1 MRFLA
6 GLIAALFLVGC
17 SAQPVEAP
25 TMRPTVQPTVQPTTA
40 TVAPVEQTNDDRF
53 IKIIRAEYATP
64 MSDAE
69 LIALGK
75 DTCSAFEQLG
85 VETFVKM
92 MFVSESSVDPEL
104 LGYVMGASA
113 LAYCPEYMDDIDSLG

>member
-6 GLIAALFLVGC
+6 GLIAALLLVGC
-17 SAQPVEAP
+17 SAQPVETQTISHTAP
-25 TMRPTVQPTVQPTTA
+25 ETVQQTA
-40 TVAPVEQTNDDRF
+40 TPVEPSKDDVF
-53 IKIIRAEYATP
+53 IKVIRAEYATS

-69 LIALGK
+69 LVALGK
-75 DTCSAFEQLG
+75 DTCSAFDELG

-92 MFVSESSVDPEL
+92 MFVSENSVDPEL

-113 LAYCPEYMDDIDSLG
+113 LAYCPEYMDDIEALG

>member
-1 MRFLA
+1 MRLLA

-17 SAQPVEAP
+17 TPQPVKTP
-25 TMRPTVQPTVQPTTA
+25 TTQPTVQPTTA
-40 TVAPVEQTNDDRF
+40 TVTPVEPSNDDVF
-53 IKIIRAEYATP
+53 IKVIRAEYSTP

-75 DTCSAFEQLG
+75 DTCSAFDQLG

-92 MFVSESSVDPEL
+92 MFVSENSVDPEL

-113 LAYCPEYMDDIDSLG
+113 LAYCPEYMDDIEALG

>member
-1 MRFLA
+1 MRLLA

-17 SAQPVEAP
+17 TPQPVKTP
-25 TMRPTVQPTVQPTTA
+25 TMQPTVQPTTA
-40 TVAPVEQTNDDRF
+40 TVTPVEPSNDDVF
-53 IKIIRAEYATP
+53 IKVIRAEYSTP

-75 DTCSAFEQLG
+75 DTCSAFDQLG

-92 MFVSESSVDPEL
+92 MFVSENSVDPEL

-113 LAYCPEYMDDIDSLG
+113 LAYCPEYMDDIEALG

>member
-6 GLIAALFLVGC
+6 GLIAVLFLVGC
-17 SAQPVEAP
+17 SAQPVETP

-40 TVAPVEQTNDDRF
+40 PVAQTKDDTF
-53 IKIIRAEYATP
+53 IKVIRAEYTTP

-69 LIALGK
+69 LVALGK

-92 MFVSESSVDPEL
+92 MFVSEDSVDPEL

-113 LAYCPEYMDDIDSLG
+113 LAYCPEYMDDIDTLG

>member
-1 MRFLA
+1 MRFLV

-17 SAQPVEAP
+17 SAQPVETP

-40 TVAPVEQTNDDRF
+40 PVAQTKDDTF
-53 IKIIRAEYATP
+53 IKVIRAEYATP

-69 LIALGK
+69 LVALGK
-75 DTCSAFEQLG
+75 DTCSAFDQLG

-92 MFVSESSVDPEL
+92 MFVSENSVDPEL

-113 LAYCPEYMDDIDSLG
+113 LAYCPEYMDDIEALG

>member
-1 MRFLA
+1 MRLLA

-17 SAQPVEAP
+17 SAQPVETQ
-25 TMRPTVQPTVQPTTA
+25 TMRPTVQPTVQPTT
-40 TVAPVEQTNDDRF
+40 TTPVEPSNDDVF
-53 IKIIRAEYATP
+53 IKVIRAEYATP

-75 DTCSAFEQLG
+75 DTCSAFDELG
-85 VETFVKM
+85 VETFVKL
-92 MFVSESSVDPEL
+92 MFVSENSVDPEL

-113 LAYCPEYMDDIDSLG
+113 LAYCPEYMDDIEALG

>member
-1 MRFLA
+1 MRLLA

-17 SAQPVEAP
+17 TPQPVETP
-25 TMRPTVQPTVQPTTA
+25 TISHTASETVQQTA
-40 TVAPVEQTNDDRF
+40 TPVEPSNDDVF
-53 IKIIRAEYATP
+53 IKVIRAEYATS

-69 LIALGK
+69 LVSLGK
-75 DTCSAFEQLG
+75 DTCSAFDELG

-92 MFVSESSVDPEL
+92 MFVSENSVDPEL

-113 LAYCPEYMDDIDSLG
+113 LAYCPEYMDDISSLG